1 MSAAF
6 RAHLAHTH
14 RSSATPPQLIS
25 AVAVSDDGER
35 LYLGLSDGQLE
46 EHRLLQQGEAVAT
59 SLVAR
64 KVVGKRVRLLLWW
77 HPVLQLPHQLRCQC
91 AAAHH
96 RHCHAGV
103 CATPG
108 NNMRG
113 AAHAAAGRVPDRPAA
128 VRRQGM
134 PARACHACRC
144 V

>member
-14 RSSATPPQLIS
+14 RSSATPPQLVS

-46 EHRLLQQGEAVAT
+46 EHRLLQQGEAVIT

-64 KVVGKRVRLLLWW
+64 KVVGKRVRVVVCPR
-77 HPVLQLPHQLRCQC
+77 PVLRVWHLLRQEC
-91 AAAHH
+91 AAASH
-96 RHCHAGV
+96 RHCHAGER
-103 CATPG
+103 APPG

-113 AAHAAAGRVPDRPAA
+113 AAYAAAL
-128 VRRQGM
+128 
-134 PARACHACRC
+134 
-144 V
+144 